1 MTASA
6 WRRTLL
12 WSLSL
17 SMVCCGGGSRK
28 PPPADPSAT
37 TTATTHYAY
46 YCADCHGPAM
56 DGGMAS
62 SLIDGR
68 WDYGA
73 SDAAI
78 FASIAVGIPEDG
90 MPGFGAV
97 MDAAQIDALV
107 HLMRETERV
116 QSH

>member
-1 MTASA
+1 
-6 WRRTLL
+6 
-12 WSLSL
+12 
-17 SMVCCGGGSRK
+17 
-28 PPPADPSAT
+28 
-37 TTATTHYAY
+37 
-46 YCADCHGPAM
+46 
-56 DGGMAS
+56 MAS

-68 WDYGA
+68 WDYGT

-107 HLMRETERV
+107 HLMRTAEHA
-116 QSH
+116 QSINPPPIFSDLVVAMDIGRWHL

>member
-6 WRRTLL
+6 WRRALL

-17 SMVCCGGGSRK
+17 S
-28 PPPADPSAT
+28 
-37 TTATTHYAY
+37 
-46 YCADCHGPAM
+46 
-56 DGGMAS
+56 MAS

-68 WDYGA
+68 WDYGD

-107 HLMRETERV
+107 RLMREAERA

>member
-6 WRRTLL
+6 WQRTLL

-17 SMVCCGGGSRK
+17 SMVCCGGWGRR
-28 PPPADPSAT
+28 PPPAEPSST
-37 TTATTHYAY
+37 TTATAHYANF
-46 YCADCHGPAM
+46 CADCHGVDM

-73 SDAAI
+73 SNAVI

-107 HLMRETERV
+107 ALMRTVERK
-116 QSH
+116 QSP

>member
-6 WRRTLL
+6 WRRAFFC
-12 WSLSL
+12 SLSL
-17 SMVCCGGGSRK
+17 SMVCCGGWNRQS
-28 PPPADPSAT
+28 PPAKPL
-37 TTATTHYAY
+37 TTATATAHYAY

-73 SDAAI
+73 SNAAI
-78 FASIAVGIPEDG
+78 FPEDG

-97 MDAAQIDALV
+97 MDTTQIDALV
-107 HLMRETERV
+107 RLMREAERA

>member
-6 WRRTLL
+6 WRRTFL
-12 WSLSL
+12 WTLSL
-17 SMVCCGGGSRK
+17 SMLCCGGWGRRSRPAE
-28 PPPADPSAT
+28 PPVPAPAT
-37 TTATTHYAY
+37 AHYAH
-46 YCADCHGPAM
+46 YCANCHGPAM

-97 MDAAQIDALV
+97 MNAAQIDALV
-107 HLMRETERV
+107 HLMRAAEPPH
-116 QSH
+116 SH

>member
-1 MTASA
+1 MTA
-6 WRRTLL
+6 RRRALL

-17 SMVCCGGGSRK
+17 SVICCGGWGRQSS
-28 PPPADPSAT
+28 PAEPSIAT
-37 TTATTHYAY
+37 AATHYAY

-68 WDYGA
+68 WEYGA
-73 SDAAI
+73 DDAAL
-78 FASIAVGIPEDG
+78 FASITVGIPEDG

-97 MDAAQIDALV
+97 LDTAHINALV
-107 HLMRETERV
+107 RLLREGERA
-116 QSH
+116 QADY

>member
-1 MTASA
+1 
-6 WRRTLL
+6 
-12 WSLSL
+12 
-17 SMVCCGGGSRK
+17 MVCCGGWSRQ

-37 TTATTHYAY
+37 TTATAHYAY
-46 YCADCHGPAM
+46 YCADCHGP
-56 DGGMAS
+56 DLDRGMAS

-97 MDAAQIDALV
+97 MTAAEIDALV
-107 HLMRETERV
+107 ALMRAGGRT

>member
-1 MTASA
+1 M
-6 WRRTLL
+6 
-12 WSLSL
+12 
-17 SMVCCGGGSRK
+17 SMVCCGGWSRQ
-28 PPPADPSAT
+28 PPPAESSVA
-37 TTATTHYAY
+37 TTATAHYAY
-46 YCADCHGPAM
+46 YCADCHGPDM

-62 SLIDGR
+62 SLIDSR

-78 FASIAVGIPEDG
+78 FASIAVGMPEDG

-97 MDAAQIDALV
+97 MDADQIDALV
-107 HLMRETERV
+107 RLMREAERT

>member
-6 WRRTLL
+6 WQRAFL

-17 SMVCCGGGSRK
+17 SIICCGGGGRR
-28 PPPADPSAT
+28 PPPAKLSVT
-37 TTATTHYAY
+37 TTATAHYAH
-46 YCADCHGPAM
+46 YCADCHGVDM

-97 MDAAQIDALV
+97 MDAAHIDALV
-107 HLMRETERV
+107 RLMRTAERT

>member
-1 MTASA
+1 
-6 WRRTLL
+6 
-12 WSLSL
+12 
-17 SMVCCGGGSRK
+17 
-28 PPPADPSAT
+28 
-37 TTATTHYAY
+37 
-46 YCADCHGPAM
+46 
-56 DGGMAS
+56 MAS

-68 WDYGA
+68 WEYGA

-107 HLMRETERV
+107 RLMRDAER
-116 QSH
+116 

>member
-1 MTASA
+1 MTVSA
-6 WRRTLL
+6 WRCLLL

-17 SMVCCGGGSRK
+17 SVVCCGSSGRK
-28 PPPADPSAT
+28 PRPAEPPTAA
-37 TTATTHYAY
+37 TATAHYAY

-56 DGGMAS
+56 NGGMAS

-78 FASIAVGIPEDG
+78 FASIALGIPEDG
-90 MPGFGAV
+90 MPRFGAV
-97 MDAAQIDALV
+97 LDANQINALV
-107 HLMRETERV
+107 RLMREAERTP
-116 QSH
+116 SH

>member
-1 MTASA
+1 
-6 WRRTLL
+6 
-12 WSLSL
+12 
-17 SMVCCGGGSRK
+17 
-28 PPPADPSAT
+28 
-37 TTATTHYAY
+37 
-46 YCADCHGPAM
+46 M

-107 HLMRETERV
+107 RLMREAEQRNHINPTDPPDLPPSMRIMMG
-116 QSH
+116 

>member
-1 MTASA
+1 
-6 WRRTLL
+6 
-12 WSLSL
+12 
-17 SMVCCGGGSRK
+17 MVSCGGWGRQS
-28 PPPADPSAT
+28 PPAEPPV
-37 TTATTHYAY
+37 TATATAHYAY

-56 DGGMAS
+56 DEGMAS
-62 SLIDGR
+62 SLIDSR
-68 WDYGA
+68 WDYGT

-97 MDAAQIDALV
+97 MDTAQIDALV
-107 HLMRETERV
+107 RLMREAART